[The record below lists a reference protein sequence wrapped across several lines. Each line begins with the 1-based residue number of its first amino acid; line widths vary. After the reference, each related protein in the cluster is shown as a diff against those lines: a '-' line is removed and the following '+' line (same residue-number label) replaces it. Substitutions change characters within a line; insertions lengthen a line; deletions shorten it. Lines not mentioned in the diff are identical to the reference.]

1 MGTAKIVTGIEIL
14 DDLCKAL
21 GINLPVRRI
30 VIDVH
35 NGNVP
40 IVYYETLMTEDQ
52 AERLINVDLSSA
64 LKVEVKGETDAESE

>member
-1 MGTAKIVTGIEIL
+1 MAKIVTGIEIL

-21 GINLPVRRI
+21 GIDLPVRRI

-35 NGNVP
+35 HQHEP